1 MGIWLDFI
9 VLLLSC
15 VLLCAL
21 GIFVLYQID
30 KMKDTL
36 RTEAKRNRAEI
47 ARLES
52 SLRADIQRAAERK
65 D

>member
-1 MGIWLDFI
+1 MDIWFYLF
-9 VLLLSC
+9 VPLLSC

-21 GIFVLYQID
+21 GIFVLYQIS
-30 KMKDTL
+30 KIKDTL
-36 RTEAKRNRAEI
+36 HAESKRNRAEI

-52 SLRADIQRAAERK
+52 SLRAEIQRAAQRK